1 MARKKTTFEHLLVE
15 TDDIKSVFD
24 IYKIDISKKIV
35 EAVSYCIENNQP
47 EVMFM
52 EIELPLEEKILSFL
66 VEEKSFLSYLDTNL
80 PTLVEYEEYELCD
93 KVVKMKERIQQG
105 LPKRRKSKK
114 KKDDDINDL
123 INVIKNL

>member
-24 IYKIDISKKIV
+24 TYKIDISKKIV
-35 EAVSYCIENNQP
+35 EAVSYCIENNKP
-47 EVMFM
+47 EIMFM

>member
-1 MARKKTTFEHLLVE
+1 MARKKITFDHLLIE
-15 TDDIKSVFD
+15 TDDIEYAIKE
-24 IYKIDISKKIV
+24 YKLDISKKII
-35 EAVSYCIENNQP
+35 EAISYCIQTNQP
-47 EVMFM
+47 EIMFM
-52 EIELPLEEKILSFL
+52 EIELPLEEKILSFI

-93 KVVKMKERIQQG
+93 KVIKLKEQIMNG

-114 KKDDDINDL
+114 KKDDNINDL

>member
-24 IYKIDISKKIV
+24 TYKIDISKKII
-35 EAVSYCIENNQP
+35 EAVSYCIENNKP
-47 EVMFM
+47 EIMFM
-52 EIELPLEEKILSFL
+52 EIELPLEEKILSFI